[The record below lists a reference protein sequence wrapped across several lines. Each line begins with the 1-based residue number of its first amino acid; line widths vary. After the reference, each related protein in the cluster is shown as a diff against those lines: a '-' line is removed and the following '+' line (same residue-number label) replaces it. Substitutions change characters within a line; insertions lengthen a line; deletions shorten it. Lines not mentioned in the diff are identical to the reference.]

1 MYLAKRGAL
10 KQEYIIITGVIFISL
25 VLVIGFYIIFMPTLR
40 ELIAVNSKLRK
51 GQMIAPDIF
60 GYRKQYAELEQA
72 IAELSREISI
82 NKERLFWKK
91 DIALF
96 IEQLSRI
103 AEQIAV
109 DFISIKP
116 VPSPEPVT
124 AYNEEKEEKTVLMY
138 RRPVTITLKS
148 NYRGLI
154 DFLARVEDSERF
166 FRVDELTIEP
176 DTKDILKR
184 NVTMVLSIFS
194 AD

>member
-1 MYLAKRGAL
+1 M
-10 KQEYIIITGVIFISL
+10 
-25 VLVIGFYIIFMPTLR
+25 FMPTVR
-40 ELIAVNSKLRK
+40 ELISVNSKLRK
-51 GQMIAPDIF
+51 GQMIVPDVF
-60 GYRKQYAELEQA
+60 GYRNQYATLEA
-72 IAELSREISI
+72 DIGSISREITK

-91 DIALF
+91 DVALF
-96 IEQLSRI
+96 IEQLSRV

-109 DFISIKP
+109 DFISIRP
-116 VPSPEPVT
+116 ASNPEPVT
-124 AYNEEKEEKTVLMY
+124 ADDKQKTVLMY
-138 RRPVTITLKS
+138 RRPVTITLKTG
-148 NYRGLI
+148 YRGLI

>member
-10 KQEYIIITGVIFISL
+10 KQEYIIIGGVTLISL
-25 VLVIGFYIIFMPTLR
+25 VLVIGFYIIFMPNLR
-40 ELIAVNSKLRK
+40 ELILVNSKLRK
-51 GQMIAPDIF
+51 GQMIAPDVS
-60 GYRKQYAELEQA
+60 GYRKQYAELEEEMA
-72 IAELSREISI
+72 SISREISK

-96 IEQLSRI
+96 IEQLSRV
-103 AEQIAV
+103 AEQIQV

-116 VPSPEPVT
+116 VSNPEPVT
-124 AYNEEKEEKTVLMY
+124 AGDEEKTVLMY
-138 RRPVTITLKS
+138 RRPVTITLKAD
-148 NYRGLI
+148 YRGLI

-176 DTKDILKR
+176 DTRDILKR

>member
-1 MYLAKRGAL
+1 MYLTKRSAL
-10 KQEYIIITGVIFISL
+10 KQEYIIIGATIFISL
-25 VLVIGFYIIFMPTLR
+25 VLVTGFYIMFMSAAR
-40 ELIAVNSKLRK
+40 ELISVNSKLRK
-51 GQMIAPDIF
+51 GQMIVPDVS
-60 GYRKQYAELEQA
+60 GYRKQYATLEA
-72 IAELSREISI
+72 DIGSISREIAK

-96 IEQLSRI
+96 IEQLSRV

-109 DFISIKP
+109 DFISIRP
-116 VPSPEPVT
+116 ASNPEPVT
-124 AYNEEKEEKTVLMY
+124 ADDKQKTVLMY
-138 RRPVTITLKS
+138 RRPVTITMKS
-148 NYRGLI
+148 GYRELM

-176 DTKDILKR
+176 DRKDILKR